1 MQTGFRISDLYGDP
15 VAVQA
20 NWMNEQH
27 QEAQPADTF
36 NAILTPHRSLSPFGF
51 VVLMSLISLVSF
63 VVGLYF
69 LLLGAWP
76 IMGFFGLDVLLIYI
90 AFRLNYR
97 SGREYETVD
106 LSPDLLKLTRV
117 DPAGRA
123 KTYDF
128 NPYWVRVGLTEE
140 HDGRNIMWLASH
152 GRELVFGR
160 FLSDE
165 ERREFAEAL
174 GLALA
179 NARSARA

>member
-1 MQTGFRISDLYGDP
+1 
-15 VAVQA
+15 
-20 NWMNEQH
+20 MNEQH

-179 NARSARA
+179 NARSERA